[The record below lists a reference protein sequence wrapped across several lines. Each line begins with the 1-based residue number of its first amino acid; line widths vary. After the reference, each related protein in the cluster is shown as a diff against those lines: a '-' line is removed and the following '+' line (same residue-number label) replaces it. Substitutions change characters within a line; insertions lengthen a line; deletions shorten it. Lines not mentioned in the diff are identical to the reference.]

1 MSWKNNNG
9 RDRTAT
15 GGIVWHPVEVPES
28 KVEEPKPGLICCGDI
43 EYTGDEPVTSQL
55 PGDISCCQRG
65 IVFNEAV
72 FTVNNS
78 VGGAGVGYSYIDS
91 LDACYNYSA
100 RGLTPG
106 YKYMVATDPINH
118 FDLSRVVAFEVCDD
132 ISGPWIRL
140 RIDDPSDIEINARR
154 IDMSG
159 DVDISGNVDISNSG
173 ALTTFTVRGLAN
185 STDPNILRYDVT
197 TGNVTYGTL
206 TTLGVSGLDIDCSN
220 IIDVSR
226 IDFCEDVFL
235 RTKASTDS
243 VRIGYYDPIQGTPVN
258 GIGIGNAAGEDK
270 SGITGLLPS
279 ETRLDEAGISTQG
292 AQAVAIGADA
302 GWQLVR
308 QTARV

>member
-43 EYTGDEPVTSQL
+43 SYSGGDPDSGYL
-55 PGDISCCQRG
+55 PYIAEDTSCCQRG
-65 IVFNEAV
+65 IIFNKAT

-78 VGGAGVGYSYIDS
+78 VGGDGVGYSYVDS
-91 LDACYNYSA
+91 LDSCYNYSA

-118 FDLSRVVAFEVCDD
+118 YDLSQVVAFEVCDD

-185 STDPNILRYDVT
+185 SVDPNILRYDVT

-226 IDFCEDVFL
+226 IDFCEDVLF
-235 RTKASTDS
+235 
-243 VRIGYYDPIQGTPVN
+243 
-258 GIGIGNAAGEDK
+258 EDE
-270 SGITGLLPS
+270 G
-279 ETRLDEAGISTQG
+279 QH
-292 AQAVAIGADA
+292 
-302 GWQLVR
+302 
-308 QTARV
+308 